1 MSSPYACLPWG
12 SVAGIAASGPM
23 PQEVGRTSEA
33 LESFR
38 RIRGE
43 MLVDLF
49 YKYLLASDERIKSF
63 FVKTNFAEQKQM
75 VRHGILMLLNCA
87 NGDAISQ
94 LALRRLG
101 HTHHTRIGILPD
113 MYKHFVDC
121 LIKAAAELDPM
132 WSPRIERAW
141 RADLLAGIE
150 VMKKYAT
157 G

>member
-1 MSSPYACLPWG
+1 
-12 SVAGIAASGPM
+12 M

-49 YKYLLASDERIKSF
+49 YKHFLASGARIRSLF
-63 FVKTNFAEQKQM
+63 EKTNFTEQKQM
-75 VRHGILMLLNCA
+75 VRHGILMLLNYA
-87 NGDAISQ
+87 NGEAISQ

-101 HTHHTRIGILPD
+101 HTHHTRIGISPD
-113 MYKHFVDC
+113 MYKSFVDC
-121 LIKAAAELDPM
+121 LIKAAAELDPL

-150 VMKKYAT
+150 VMKKYAA